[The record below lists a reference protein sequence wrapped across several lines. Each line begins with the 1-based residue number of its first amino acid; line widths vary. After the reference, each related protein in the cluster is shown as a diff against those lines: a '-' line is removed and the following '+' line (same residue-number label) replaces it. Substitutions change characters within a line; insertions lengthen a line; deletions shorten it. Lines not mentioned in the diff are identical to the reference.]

1 MNNDGIYIQNKYKL
15 IKKIGE
21 GSYSNVYL
29 AENIYKNTK
38 VAIKFE
44 KENDEKSRKLLEN
57 EVSVYLY
64 LLKYDATKN
73 INIKSFGIYEKVNY
87 IIMDYLYM
95 DLQQYFDKNRNTIT
109 IDRVNVLLNNVFILL
124 TNMHKTGIIYRDV
137 KPDNF
142 LFDKKNDLCI
152 IDLGLSTNYNE
163 HNKLKN
169 LVGTPLYSSFNTH
182 KEEYVY
188 EKKDDIISVY
198 FMFFHLITNK
208 LPWSDLNYLNDD
220 TKNIIMFFM
229 KKDSIFNKFYKVNE
243 INESEDIMKETD
255 YIMLNLIKSYNN
267 FIQNN
272 KIQFY
277 S

>member
-109 IDRVNVLLNNVFILL
+109 IDRVNV
-124 TNMHKTGIIYRDV
+124 
-137 KPDNF
+137 
-142 LFDKKNDLCI
+142 
-152 IDLGLSTNYNE
+152 
-163 HNKLKN
+163 
-169 LVGTPLYSSFNTH
+169 
-182 KEEYVY
+182 
-188 EKKDDIISVY
+188 
-198 FMFFHLITNK
+198 
-208 LPWSDLNYLNDD
+208 
-220 TKNIIMFFM
+220 
-229 KKDSIFNKFYKVNE
+229 
-243 INESEDIMKETD
+243 
-255 YIMLNLIKSYNN
+255 
-267 FIQNN
+267 
-272 KIQFY
+272 
-277 S
+277 